1 MLPNLFFS
9 PLLPAPCPPV
19 FKSTLIFV
27 TFGFVLQPNSK
38 VCLLGFAID
47 RFTQRTTFNILQPL
61 LNEQSPKRF
70 GIARDGRHLA
80 ANTQLAAR

>member
-1 MLPNLFFS
+1 
-9 PLLPAPCPPV
+9 
-19 FKSTLIFV
+19 
-27 TFGFVLQPNSK
+27 
-38 VCLLGFAID
+38 
-47 RFTQRTTFNILQPL
+47 L